1 MLPEQIT
8 QLQTAESLLG
18 NVVRVKG
25 INDLLVSSEPY
36 IPELGMLPEV
46 KDGEVGVITK
56 IYYKEFNGTIVP
68 LAVVNR
74 LYNRNL
80 TVDDLSKPM
89 FTLPFTNLD
98 TVDDNTLINET
109 AAWCIAMPPQGILYL
124 GNILKSTE
132 AINSLIVNKE
142 VYANVI
148 TGTGQVVKINDQSL
162 TQTVTINSAELQ
174 VNAPVLR
181 HIVSEF
187 MQVQTLPIPTPQP
200 PAPAPTPAPTQ
211 VPAQPQ
217 PTQIPNQAPVA
228 QPAQT
233 PPQPAIEHGT
243 LQAGQTQNIAQQ
255 GVTPQGVVTA
265 EKMDYDDYMAQ
276 VNKDIAQPAQPQPLQ
291 QQSAPAQVAPQ
302 PAQTTLTQP
311 QVQQSAPATPA
322 PMQMAEQAPP
332 QSAPVQPPQSTRT
345 LPEELNINTDEIAKK
360 VFKEVFG
367 EIDKNKITQEGKN
380 TIEALIKAVVDER
393 LLEVFSKYN

>member
-18 NVVRVKG
+18 NVVMVKG

-46 KDGEVGVITK
+46 KDNEIGVITK

-98 TVDDNTLINET
+98 PVDDNTLVNET

-124 GNILKSTE
+124 GNILKFTE
-132 AINSLIVNKE
+132 AVNSLVVNKE
-142 VYANVI
+142 IYANVI
-148 TGTGQVVKINDQSL
+148 TGTGQIVKINDQSL
-162 TQTVTINSAELQ
+162 TQAVTINSAELQ

-187 MQVQTLPIPTPQP
+187 MQVQTLPIPAPQP
-200 PAPAPTPAPTQ
+200 QPPAPTPAPTQ

-233 PPQPAIEHGT
+233 PLQHAIEHGT
-243 LQAGQTQNIAQQ
+243 LQAGQPQNIASQ

-265 EKMDYDDYMAQ
+265 EKMDYDEYMAQ
-276 VNKDIAQPAQPQPLQ
+276 VNKDITQPAQPQPQ
-291 QQSAPAQVAPQ
+291 QQQTAPAPVPTPQQTASQPAPAQTQAQ
-302 PAQTTLTQP
+302 IPAQTSVQTQEQSP
-311 QVQQSAPATPA
+311 QNTNTIPA
-322 PMQMAEQAPP
+322 EF
-332 QSAPVQPPQSTRT
+332 S
-345 LPEELNINTDEIAKK
+345 INTDEIAKK
-360 VFKEVFG
+360 VFKEVYG